1 MVRIGVDVG
10 GTKIAFGLVDK
21 SNKIVSEIVRF
32 PVKPYK
38 EGEALVAKLVEEVEK
53 LISRDG
59 YGQEDVAGIGIGS
72 PGPLDLDTGTVLN
85 TPNMPM
91 LVNYGL
97 RDAVQEASDYKVE
110 VNNDANC
117 FVLGEALGGQAQQGD
132 IVVGVTL
139 GTGYGCGLVFNKEL
153 FVGATGTAA
162 EIARTPYLDSML
174 EEYISGR
181 GLSQAY
187 TRRSGEKAD
196 GKAISQLAQQGDND
210 ALAAFEEFGMHVGK
224 SFTMFANLLDPDFIV
239 VGGSIANDWD
249 FFIESITDTMDKYVN
264 PNPKEHLQ
272 IVRSQLG
279 ESAAIIGA
287 AGLISAD

>member
-10 GTKIAFGLVDK
+10 GTKIALGIVDE
-21 SNKIVSEIVRF
+21 SNKIVSEIVRY

-38 EGEALVAKLVEEVEK
+38 NGDALVEKLVEETETLV
-53 LISRDG
+53 STAG
-59 YGQEDVAGIGIGS
+59 YSKQDVAGIGIGS

-97 RDAVQEASDYKVE
+97 RDSVKQASNYTVE

-117 FVLGEALGGQAQQGD
+117 FVLGEALGGQAQKGRF
-132 IVVGVTL
+132 VVGVTL
-139 GTGYGCGLVFNKEL
+139 GTGYGCGLVFDKDL
-153 FVGATGTAA
+153 YVGATGTAA
-162 EIARTPYLDSML
+162 EIARVPYLDSML

-181 GLSQAY
+181 GLSRAY
-187 TRRSGEKAD
+187 TERSGDTAD
-196 GKAISQLAQQGDND
+196 GKAISRLAKNGNKH
-210 ALAAFEEFGMHVGK
+210 ALAAFEEFGTHLGR
-224 SFTMFANLLDPDFIV
+224 SFSMFANLLDPDYIV
-239 VGGSIANDWD
+239 AGGSIANDWD
-249 FFIESITDTMDKYVN
+249 FFIKSLRNTMDKYVN
-264 PNPKEHLQ
+264 PSSKKHIK

-287 AGLISAD
+287 AGLITPS